1 MKSVI
6 LNIYGVVQNVGFR
19 YYTHK
24 KANELGVKG
33 FVRNMPD
40 GSVYAEAEADPS
52 ALESFIAYCR
62 RGPDWARVSEVKIQ
76 DAPPKNFTNFTIK

>member
-40 GSVYAEAEADPS
+40 GSVYAEAEAEPS
-52 ALESFIAYCR
+52 ELESFISYCKQ
-62 RGPDWARVSEVKIQ
+62 GPDWARVSEVRIQ
-76 DAPPKNFTNFTIK
+76 EAPLKNFTSFTIK